1 LKGKWFASWR
11 LSDESN
17 QLKEQTRSESSMKE
31 CSWLDMLGKRL
42 LRGCLL
48 GVHWGETSSKNK
60 RLIPQSNFMARY
72 QLLWQGN
79 QYWWGCWKDVRWHTS
94 YSRSP
99 GREGIN
105 EKLQLPNHH
114 YFLYNKIKIKIKIN
128 FFFIL
133 CVIIPSRK
141 IHIVCGMFFRTFSHT
156 IHQGLASNPCPSML
170 YSTSC
175 NLWFHDELYFC
186 KVAIPWTSSL
196 FWSSNCSRAHNWF
209 NSTSMPIFIMELV
222 NLVLL
227 HVCRQ

>member
-1 LKGKWFASWR
+1 
-11 LSDESN
+11 
-17 QLKEQTRSESSMKE
+17 
-31 CSWLDMLGKRL
+31 MLGKRL

-48 GVHWGETSSKNK
+48 GVHRGETSSKNK
-60 RLIPQSNFMARY
+60 RLIPQSNFKARY

-141 IHIVCGMFFRTFSHT
+141 IHIVCGMFFRTFSHS
-156 IHQGLASNPCPSML
+156 IHQGLASNPCPSIL
-170 YSTSC
+170 YS
-175 NLWFHDELYFC
+175 LHLVRV
-186 KVAIPWTSSL
+186 KVQLEIQHGHQQSQNFVIYLAQSRVGSSQRSYVKL
-196 FWSSNCSRAHNWF
+196 DPSFALTFAN
-209 NSTSMPIFIMELV
+209 
-222 NLVLL
+222 
-227 HVCRQ
+227 